1 MPAFARVWLVNTV
14 GSRSA
19 SQREGSDGVVS
30 DQGEVV
36 RVGRG
41 TGSASATGSSSRA
54 SGPGSAPG
62 PAPDGGR
69 EEGRREVTDEQTQHD
84 VIEEPEVIEDDTDE
98 ADTEPLYDEEPDE
111 GEPEGPVVE
120 DEGSV
125 G

>member
-1 MPAFARVWLVNTV
+1 
-14 GSRSA
+14 
-19 SQREGSDGVVS
+19 
-30 DQGEVV
+30 
-36 RVGRG
+36 
-41 TGSASATGSSSRA
+41 
-54 SGPGSAPG
+54 
-62 PAPDGGR
+62 
-69 EEGRREVTDEQTQHD
+69 VTDEQTAHD